1 MENKAIKNKAIK
13 NNKIIKLK
21 LNYDESELNDYIY
34 IKNIIK
40 SALNNELNKLLNIYD
55 DNNFPE
61 YGALSDALKQL

>member
-13 NNKIIKLK
+13 NKIIKIK
-21 LNYDESELNDYIY
+21 LNYDNSDLNDYIF
-34 IKNIIK
+34 IKSIIK
-40 SALNNELNKLLNIYD
+40 SALNNELNELLNIHG

>member
-13 NNKIIKLK
+13 NKIIKLK
-21 LNYDESELNDYIY
+21 LNYNEADLNDYNY
-34 IKNIIK
+34 IKFIIK
-40 SALNNELNKLLNIYD
+40 SALNNELNNLLNIYD